1 MNILASILELTYNGT
16 MKRLTIVTGHYGSG
30 KTEFSVNLAMQL
42 ALRGYRTALVDLDI
56 ANVYFRSRERQQQL
70 EEQGI
75 EVHSNAYHRDIS
87 ADLPALAASIRKPLE
102 DKTIYTVID
111 VGGDD
116 SGARILKQFSKYFT
130 KEEAELLCVINANRP
145 ETDTTEGALSHLARI
160 EKETGLMVD
169 GLVNNTHLLRET
181 QFSDIEKGEAL
192 CSSISEYRHI
202 PVLYHCCAEQ
212 FEDALLEDAKGRFD
226 PTAIFPMKL
235 YMRPTWLDR

>member
-1 MNILASILELTYNGT
+1 MR
-16 MKRLTIVTGHYGSG
+16 KRITLVVGHYGSG
-30 KTEFSVNLAMQL
+30 KTEFSVNLAMKL
-42 ALRGYRTALVDLDI
+42 ASKGYRTALVDLDI

-75 EVHSNAYHRDIS
+75 EVHSNAYYRDIS

-102 DKTIYTVID
+102 DKAMYTVVD

-130 KEEAELLCVINANRP
+130 KEDTELLCVINANRP
-145 ETDTTEGALSHLARI
+145 ETDTKEGALSHLTRI
-160 EKETGLMVD
+160 ESETGLIVD

-181 QFSDIEKGEAL
+181 QFSDIEKGVTL
-192 CSSISEYRHI
+192 CNSISSYRQI
-202 PVLYHCCAEQ
+202 PVAFHCCTEP
-212 FEDALLEDAKGRFD
+212 FEDALLEYAKGRID
-226 PTAIFPMKL
+226 PSVIFPMRL